1 MIKISFQGEHG
12 AYSEKAINSY
22 FTDQNITDFETVPCL
37 SFYDAIEEVVVGKAD
52 FVMLPVENSLAGS
65 VIPAYDE
72 LIKSNLKVRS
82 EIVLK
87 VEHCLMGR
95 EGVDMAKIEN
105 VISHPQALSQCSNNL
120 KRMKLSPQAFA
131 DTAGAAK
138 YISERKKDNL
148 LAIASSLAAETYGLK
163 VIQSSFEDEHFN
175 FTRFFLMGYSNV
187 DTQKKNDSKYKT
199 SIIFSVED
207 KANTLVKILN
217 IFGKNN
223 VNLTK
228 IESRPSRDR
237 AWNYLFFIDFE
248 GCEDDENV
256 QKALLETLKNS
267 TFLKVLGSYQS
278 NQY

>member
-12 AYSEKAINSY
+12 AYSEQAIISFFNSQGI
-22 FTDQNITDFETVPCL
+22 DNIETKPRL
-37 SFYDAIEEVVVGKAD
+37 SFYDAIEEVVKGGAD

-72 LIKSNLKVRS
+72 LIKSNLKIKS
-82 EIVLK
+82 EIILR
-87 VEHCLMGR
+87 VEHCLMGL
-95 EGVDMAKIEN
+95 ANSSLSKIEG
-105 VISHPQALSQCSNNL
+105 VISHPQALSQCSNSL
-120 KRMKLSPQAFA
+120 KKMGLSPQVFG

-138 YISERKKDNL
+138 YISERKKKNL
-148 LAIASSLAAETYGLK
+148 LAIASKLAAETYNLEI
-163 VIQSSFEDEHFN
+163 IQSQFEDESFN
-175 FTRFFLMGYSNV
+175 FTRFFLMGYSNI
-187 DTQKKNDSKYKT
+187 DKTNTSNKYKT

-207 KANTLVKILN
+207 KANALVGILN
-217 IFGKNN
+217 IFGKYK

-248 GCEDDENV
+248 GSEDDENV

-267 TFLKVLGSYQS
+267 TFLKVLGSYQT